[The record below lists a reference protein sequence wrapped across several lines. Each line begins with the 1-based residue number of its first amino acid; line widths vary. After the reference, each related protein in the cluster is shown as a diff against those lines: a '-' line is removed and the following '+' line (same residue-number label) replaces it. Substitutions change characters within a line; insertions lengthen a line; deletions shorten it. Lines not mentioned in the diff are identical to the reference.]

1 MPESFTAFLEQ
12 VEREIR
18 WKRACPCLLTE
29 LKVHLQEQKEDF
41 LAQGMSPL
49 DAEQETLRQMGDPTE
64 IGRQLDR
71 LHRSVSQKG
80 LLLLGAGL
88 LLIGLAIQL
97 TIRSE
102 LPWNTMPSLPKLL
115 LLAGLGLAGLLVGY
129 WVDAARLVRYGKPVF
144 ILALAAGLCLC
155 MNGSRVNGVVPY
167 LHQLVW
173 FYPLAYA
180 LWLASWQ
187 GKQEKLL
194 WWGAWGLLPFTA
206 LATQSGGQT
215 DGLMVSIC
223 GIVLLVGMLGADGFR
238 IQKKAEVAILAVV
251 AVGSLWMGW
260 QVLGVEKTLPQITW
274 AGAAQWGA
282 AGPTSA
288 LPELFWRNADLY
300 LPMVIWK
307 IGWIPFLLLCS
318 GLVLLLA
325 AAAVQIF
332 RLKNRL
338 GKLLAGA
345 VWMTLAGTF
354 ISALFTGFV
363 MPGMGVSCPLL
374 KIDFGTVEAMLL
386 LGGMLSI
393 FRQQNLPIT
402 FGETKGQWKLVYQ
415 PVEE

>member
-18 WKRACPCLLTE
+18 WKRACSCLLTE

-64 IGRQLDR
+64 IGRQLER
-71 LHRSVSQKG
+71 LHRPVSQKG

-88 LLIGLAIQL
+88 MLIGLAIQL
-97 TIRSE
+97 IIRSE
-102 LPWNTMPSLPKLL
+102 LPWSTMPSLPKLL
-115 LLAGLGLAGLLVGY
+115 LLASLGLAGLLVGY
-129 WVDAARLVRYGKPVF
+129 WVDAAHLVRYGKPIF
-144 ILALAAGLCLC
+144 ILVLAAGLCLC
-155 MNGSRVNGVVPY
+155 MNGSRVNSAVPY

-206 LATQSGGQT
+206 LATQSGGRT
-215 DGLMVSIC
+215 DGLLVSIC
-223 GIVLLVGMLGADGFR
+223 GIVLLVGMLGTDGFKIR
-238 IQKKAEVAILAVV
+238 KKAEVAILAVV
-251 AVGSLWMGW
+251 TVGCLWMSW
-260 QVLGVEKTLPQITW
+260 QALGVENALPEITW

-300 LPMVIWK
+300 LPLVVWK

-318 GLVLLLA
+318 GLMLLLA